1 MNAKFHKYL
10 TESISYIRKN
20 PLLFLSLKLLKV
32 AIVFFFVACSSP
44 TNPKPAQETPPD
56 TISVDFDT
64 DLPSDTLY
72 YKLEEDEEEMEE
84 DEINPIMPQES

>member
-32 AIVFFFVACSSP
+32 ATVFFFVACSSP
-44 TNPKPAQETPPD
+44 TNQKPTQETPPD

-72 YKLEEDEEEMEE
+72 YKLEEDEEEKEE
-84 DEINPIMPQES
+84 DEINPVMPQES